1 MSTSPEKTVIGL
13 LSIHLG
19 WNELSIVQITHT
31 DFKTNVLYRKA
42 LIRNEADDNLVDGFC
57 KGFFLQI
64 SIVMENLC
72 KCMEECFDNVSS
84 EDYKILEYNFKCLFT
99 IMLFMFLTSSHPY
112 YLRLSHIII
121 LDVYWFN

>member
-13 LSIHLG
+13 PSIHLG
-19 WNELSIVQITHT
+19 WNELSIVQVAHR

-42 LIRNEADDNLVDGFC
+42 LIINKDDDNLVDGFC

-64 SIVMENLC
+64 SIVMENLY

-99 IMLFMFLTSSHPY
+99 IMLCSWLVVI
-112 YLRLSHIII
+112 HIIWDYLI
-121 LDVYWFN
+121 L